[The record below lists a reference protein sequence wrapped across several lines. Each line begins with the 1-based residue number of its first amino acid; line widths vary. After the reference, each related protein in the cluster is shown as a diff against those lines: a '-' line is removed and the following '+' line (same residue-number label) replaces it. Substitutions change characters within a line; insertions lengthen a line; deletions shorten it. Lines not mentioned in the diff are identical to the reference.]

1 VAATVIR
8 TDGNADCRLCEAS
21 FEGVP
26 DPPKTIAGVEAYDA
40 SLMKE
45 EVPVELVGS
54 DAAAE
59 RLEASLAELEREKRV
74 VETLYRVAQT
84 VAREDDLH
92 EIVQVVTDETTEIVG
107 AQFGAFFYNVVGRDG
122 DEYSLYTISGV
133 PRSKFASF
141 PMPRATDIFRPTF
154 EGTAIVRLDDVA
166 VDPRFGRN
174 APYHGMPPG
183 HLPVRSYLAVPVF
196 IPDGTVVGG
205 LFFGHPEIGVFSA
218 EDEQIA
224 AGISTQAGTA
234 IAKARLLAAERD
246 ARAEAE
252 ARSHAAIAL
261 EYVDD
266 GIAMVDNDGVIRLW
280 NRAAARITG
289 LTDSEVVGRPIGE
302 AVPGWERIALEVPV
316 GDWTSTSRPQTLPLD
331 AHDRELWLSVYGV
344 GFPGGTVYGFR
355 NVTDERELEELRVE
369 IVATVSH
376 ELRTPVAAVYGAART
391 LQREDLPPERV
402 AQLFEMIT
410 TESERLTA
418 LVDQILLTSQI
429 DSGNL
434 ASDHEAVDPLAVA
447 EAVVQN
453 ANVVAARPVV
463 VLEAP
468 KQVAPVH
475 AERERVAQVLS
486 NLVENAVKYGTPN
499 EASQVHVRVVEAPH
513 ALRVEVADV
522 GPGVPES
529 EQDRIFE
536 KFYRLDPDMKGGV
549 RGTGLGLYI
558 SRELVERMGGRI
570 GIESGPGGGSTF
582 WFELPR
588 LA

>member
-1 VAATVIR
+1 MKPTRSIETITAA
-8 TDGNADCRLCEAS
+8 
-21 FEGVP
+21 
-26 DPPKTIAGVEAYDA
+26 EAYDA

-45 EVPVELVGS
+45 QVPVELVSS
-54 DAAAE
+54 DAATE

-74 VETLYRVAQT
+74 VETLYRVAQA

-154 EGTAIVRLDDVA
+154 EGTAIVRLDDVT
-166 VDPRFGRN
+166 VDPRFGGN

-205 LFFGHPEIGVFSA
+205 LFFGHPEVGVFSA

-316 GDWTSTSRPQTLPLD
+316 GDWTRTSRPQTLPLD

-369 IVATVSH
+369 MVSTVSH
-376 ELRTPVAAVYGAART
+376 ELRTPVAAVYGAAQT
-391 LQREDLPPERV
+391 LRRENLPPERV
-402 AQLFEMIT
+402 AQLFDMIT

-429 DSGNL
+429 DAGNL
-434 ASDHEAVDPLAVA
+434 ASGHEAVDPLAVA

-453 ANVVAARPVV
+453 ANVVARRPVV

-475 AERERVAQVLS
+475 ADRERVTQVLS

-499 EASQVHVRVVEAPH
+499 EASQVHVRIVESPH
-513 ALRVEVADV
+513 ALRLEVADE

-570 GIESGPGGGSTF
+570 GIESQAGGGSTF

>member
-1 VAATVIR
+1 MVALITGRGRHALKDL
-8 TDGNADCRLCEAS
+8 TDRS
-21 FEGVP
+21 
-26 DPPKTIAGVEAYDA
+26 KTITAFAAYDA

-45 EVPVELVGS
+45 EVPVKLVGHE
-54 DAAAE
+54 AAAE

-74 VETLYRVAQT
+74 VETLYRVAQA

-154 EGTAIVRLDDVA
+154 EGTAIVRLDDVT

-174 APYHGMPPG
+174 APYNGMPPG

-205 LFFGHPEIGVFSA
+205 LFFGHPGVGVFSA

-266 GIAMVDNDGVIRLW
+266 GIAMVDNDGFIRLW

-302 AVPGWERIALEVPV
+302 AVPGWERIALDVPV
-316 GDWTSTSRPQTLPLD
+316 GDWTNTSRPQTLPLD
-331 AHDRELWLSVYGV
+331 AHDHELWLSVYGV

-369 IVATVSH
+369 LVATVSH
-376 ELRTPVAAVYGAART
+376 ELRTPVAAVYGAAQT
-391 LQREDLPPERV
+391 LRRENLPPETV
-402 AQLFEMIT
+402 AQLFDMIT
-410 TESERLTA
+410 AESERLTG

-429 DSGNL
+429 DAGTL
-434 ASDHEAVDPLAVA
+434 ASGQEAVDPLAVA
-447 EAVVQN
+447 EAVLQN
-453 ANVVAARPVV
+453 ANVIAGRPVV

-468 KQVAPVH
+468 KQVAPVN
-475 AERERVAQVLS
+475 ADKERVAQVLS

-499 EASQVHVRVVEAPH
+499 EASQVHVRIVEAPH
-513 ALRVEVADV
+513 ALRLEVNDE

-570 GIESGPGGGSTF
+570 GIDSQAGGGSTF

-588 LA
+588 LP

>member
-1 VAATVIR
+1 MNHVPGRSKTTTAFAT
-8 TDGNADCRLCEAS
+8 
-21 FEGVP
+21 
-26 DPPKTIAGVEAYDA
+26 YHA
-40 SLMKE
+40 SLMKDQ
-45 EVPVELVGS
+45 VGVELVTS
-54 DAAAE
+54 EAAAE

-154 EGTAIVRLDDVA
+154 EGTAIVRLDDVT

-174 APYHGMPPG
+174 PPYRGMPPG

-205 LFFGHPEIGVFSA
+205 LFFGHPDIGVFSA

-316 GDWTSTSRPQTLPLD
+316 GDWTRTSRPQTLPLD

-402 AQLFEMIT
+402 AQLFDMIT

-429 DSGNL
+429 DAGNL

-447 EAVVQN
+447 GAVVQN
-453 ANVVAARPVV
+453 ANVVAGRRVV

-468 KQVAPVH
+468 EQVAPVH
-475 AERERVAQVLS
+475 ADRERVAQVLS

-499 EASQVHVRVVEAPH
+499 EASQVSMRVIDAPH
-513 ALRVEVADV
+513 ALRVEVADE

>member
-1 VAATVIR
+1 
-8 TDGNADCRLCEAS
+8 
-21 FEGVP
+21 
-26 DPPKTIAGVEAYDA
+26 
-40 SLMKE
+40 M
-45 EVPVELVGS
+45 ELVAS
-54 DAAAE
+54 EAAAK
-59 RLEASLAELEREKRV
+59 RLQASLAELEREKRV
-74 VETLYRVAQT
+74 VETLYRVAQA

-141 PMPRATDIFRPTF
+141 PMPRATDILRPTF
-154 EGTAIVRLDDVA
+154 EGTAIVRLDDVT

-174 APYHGMPPG
+174 APYHGMPTG

-196 IPDGTVVGG
+196 IPHGTVVGG

-289 LTDSEVVGRPIGE
+289 LTDAEVVGRPIGE
-302 AVPGWERIALEVPV
+302 AVPGWERIALDVPV

-355 NVTDERELEELRVE
+355 NVTDERELETLRVE
-369 IVATVSH
+369 MVATVSH

-391 LQREDLPPERV
+391 LQRDDLSTERV

-429 DSGNL
+429 DAGKL
-434 ASDHEAVDPLAVA
+434 ASDDEAIDPLAVA
-447 EAVVQN
+447 EAVVEK
-453 ANVVAARPVV
+453 ANVVATRSVV

-475 AERERVAQVLS
+475 ADRERVAQVLS

-499 EASQVHVRVVEAPH
+499 EASRVSVRVIEAPH
-513 ALRVEVADV
+513 ALRVEVTDE

-570 GIESGPGGGSTF
+570 GIESQADGGSTF
-582 WFELPR
+582 WLELPR

>member
-1 VAATVIR
+1 
-8 TDGNADCRLCEAS
+8 
-21 FEGVP
+21 
-26 DPPKTIAGVEAYDA
+26 
-40 SLMKE
+40 MKE
-45 EVPVELVGS
+45 EVPVDVVGYEV
-54 DAAAE
+54 AAE

-74 VETLYRVAQT
+74 VETLYRVAQA

-154 EGTAIVRLDDVA
+154 EGTAIVRLDDVT
-166 VDPRFGRN
+166 VDLRFGRN
-174 APYHGMPPG
+174 APYNGMPPG

-196 IPDGTVVGG
+196 IPDGSVVGG

-266 GIAMVDNDGVIRLW
+266 GIAMVDNDGFIRLW

-302 AVPGWERIALEVPV
+302 AVPGWERIALDVPV

-331 AHDRELWLSVYGV
+331 AHDHELWLSVYGV

-369 IVATVSH
+369 LVATVSH
-376 ELRTPVAAVYGAART
+376 ELRTPVAAVYGAAQT
-391 LQREDLPPERV
+391 LRRENLPPETV
-402 AQLFEMIT
+402 AQLFDMIT
-410 TESERLTA
+410 AESERLTG

-429 DSGNL
+429 DAGTL
-434 ASDHEAVDPLAVA
+434 ASGQEAVDPLAVA
-447 EAVVQN
+447 EAVLQN
-453 ANVVAARPVV
+453 ANVIAGRPVV

-475 AERERVAQVLS
+475 ADKERVAQVLS

-499 EASQVHVRVVEAPH
+499 EASQVHVRIVEAPH
-513 ALRVEVADV
+513 ALRLEVTDE

-570 GIESGPGGGSTF
+570 GI
-582 WFELPR
+582 R
-588 LA
+588 LTGRRRFDVLVRTAAAAVAQASV

>member
-1 VAATVIR
+1 MVAPV
-8 TDGNADCRLCEAS
+8 ADRGRQALKDLPGRS
-21 FEGVP
+21 
-26 DPPKTIAGVEAYDA
+26 KTITAAGAYDA

-45 EVPVELVGS
+45 EVPVELVAS
-54 DAAAE
+54 EVAAE

-74 VETLYRVAQT
+74 VETLYRVAQA
-84 VAREDDLH
+84 VGREDDLH
-92 EIVQVVTDETTEIVG
+92 EIVQLVTDETTEIVG

-154 EGTAIVRLDDVA
+154 EGTAIVRLDDVTI
-166 VDPRFGRN
+166 DPRFARN

-402 AQLFEMIT
+402 AQLFDMIT

-434 ASDHEAVDPLAVA
+434 ASDHDAVDPLAVV

-453 ANVVAARPVV
+453 ANVVAGRPVV

-475 AERERVAQVLS
+475 ADRERVAQVLS

-499 EASQVHVRVVEAPH
+499 EASQVHVRVIDAPY
-513 ALRVEVADV
+513 ALRVEVTDE
-522 GPGVPES
+522 GPGVAAS
-529 EQDRIFE
+529 DQDRIFE

-570 GIESGPGGGSTF
+570 GIESQAGAGSTF

-588 LA
+588 LV

>member
-1 VAATVIR
+1 
-8 TDGNADCRLCEAS
+8 
-21 FEGVP
+21 
-26 DPPKTIAGVEAYDA
+26 
-40 SLMKE
+40 MK
-45 EVPVELVGS
+45 LVGHEV
-54 DAAAE
+54 AAE

-74 VETLYRVAQT
+74 VETLYRVAQA

-154 EGTAIVRLDDVA
+154 EGTAIVRLDDVT

-174 APYHGMPPG
+174 APYNGMPPG

-205 LFFGHPEIGVFSA
+205 LFFGHPEVGVFSA

-266 GIAMVDNDGVIRLW
+266 GIAMVDNDGFIRLW

-302 AVPGWERIALEVPV
+302 AVPGWERIALDVPV
-316 GDWTSTSRPQTLPLD
+316 GDWTNTSRPQTLPLD
-331 AHDRELWLSVYGV
+331 AHDHELWLSVYGV

-369 IVATVSH
+369 LVATVSH
-376 ELRTPVAAVYGAART
+376 ELRTPVAAVYGAAQT
-391 LQREDLPPERV
+391 LRRENLPPETV
-402 AQLFEMIT
+402 AQLFDMIT
-410 TESERLTA
+410 AESERLTG

-429 DSGNL
+429 DAGTL
-434 ASDHEAVDPLAVA
+434 ASGQEAVDPLAVA
-447 EAVVQN
+447 EAVLQN
-453 ANVVAARPVV
+453 ANVIAGRPVV

-475 AERERVAQVLS
+475 ADRERVAQVLS

-499 EASQVHVRVVEAPH
+499 EASQVHVRIVEAPH
-513 ALRVEVADV
+513 ALRVEVTDE

-570 GIESGPGGGSTF
+570 GIESSAGGGSTF

-588 LA
+588 LP

>member
-1 VAATVIR
+1 
-8 TDGNADCRLCEAS
+8 
-21 FEGVP
+21 
-26 DPPKTIAGVEAYDA
+26 
-40 SLMKE
+40 MKE
-45 EVPVELVGS
+45 EVPVDVVGYEV
-54 DAAAE
+54 AAE

-74 VETLYRVAQT
+74 VETLYRVAQA

-154 EGTAIVRLDDVA
+154 EGTAIVRLDDVT
-166 VDPRFGRN
+166 VDLRFGRN
-174 APYHGMPPG
+174 APYNGMPPG

-196 IPDGTVVGG
+196 IPDGSVVGG

-266 GIAMVDNDGVIRLW
+266 GIAMVDNDGFIRLW

-302 AVPGWERIALEVPV
+302 AVPGWERIALDVPV

-331 AHDRELWLSVYGV
+331 AHDHELWLSVYGV

-369 IVATVSH
+369 LVATVSH
-376 ELRTPVAAVYGAART
+376 ELRTPVAAVYGAAQT
-391 LQREDLPPERV
+391 LRRENLPPETV
-402 AQLFEMIT
+402 AQLFDMIT
-410 TESERLTA
+410 AESERLTG

-429 DSGNL
+429 DAGTL
-434 ASDHEAVDPLAVA
+434 ASGQEAVDPLAVA
-447 EAVVQN
+447 EAVLQN
-453 ANVVAARPVV
+453 ANVIAGRPVV

-468 KQVAPVH
+468 KQVAPVQRRQGASRASAFEPGRERSQVRD
-475 AERERVAQVLS
+475 AERGLTGPRADRRGAARASARGHRRRPRRPGVGAGSDLREVLSPGPGHERRSPRHRPRPVHLARAGGAHGRPHRHSLTGRRRFYVLVRTSAAAVAQ
-486 NLVENAVKYGTPN
+486 
-499 EASQVHVRVVEAPH
+499 ASV
-513 ALRVEVADV
+513 
-522 GPGVPES
+522 
-529 EQDRIFE
+529 
-536 KFYRLDPDMKGGV
+536 
-549 RGTGLGLYI
+549 
-558 SRELVERMGGRI
+558 
-570 GIESGPGGGSTF
+570 
-582 WFELPR
+582 
-588 LA
+588 

>member
-1 VAATVIR
+1 MVALIAGR
-8 TDGNADCRLCEAS
+8 GRQALKR
-21 FEGVP
+21 VP
-26 DPPKTIAGVEAYDA
+26 SRSKTITAADAYDA

-45 EVPVELVGS
+45 QVPVELVAS
-54 DAAAE
+54 DPAAD

-74 VETLYRVAQT
+74 VETLYRVAQA

-92 EIVQVVTDETTEIVG
+92 EIVQVVTDETTAIVG
-107 AQFGAFFYNVVGRDG
+107 AQFGAFFYNVIGRDG
-122 DEYSLYTISGV
+122 EMYSLYTISGV
-133 PRSKFASF
+133 PRSKFANF

-154 EGTAIVRLDDVA
+154 EGTAIVRLDDVT
-166 VDPRFGRN
+166 VDPRFGGN
-174 APYHGMPPG
+174 EPYHGMPPG

-196 IPDGTVVGG
+196 LPDGTVVGG

-218 EDEQIA
+218 EHEQIA

-289 LTDSEVVGRPIGE
+289 LTDAEVVGRPIGE

-355 NVTDERELEELRVE
+355 NVTDERELETLRVE
-369 IVATVSH
+369 MVATVSH
-376 ELRTPVAAVYGAART
+376 ELRTPVAAVYGAAQT
-391 LQREDLPPERV
+391 LRREDLAPERV

-434 ASDHEAVDPLAVA
+434 SSGHEAIDPLAVA

-453 ANVVAARPVV
+453 ANVVAGRPLV

-468 KQVAPVH
+468 EQVAPVH
-475 AERERVAQVLS
+475 ADRERVSQVIS
-486 NLVENAVKYGTPN
+486 NLVENAFKYGTPN
-499 EASQVHVRVVEAPH
+499 EASQVSIRVVETPH
-513 ALRVEVADV
+513 ALRVEVADE

-529 EQDRIFE
+529 EQDRIFD

-570 GIESGPGGGSTF
+570 GIDSEADAGSTF

-588 LA
+588 LS